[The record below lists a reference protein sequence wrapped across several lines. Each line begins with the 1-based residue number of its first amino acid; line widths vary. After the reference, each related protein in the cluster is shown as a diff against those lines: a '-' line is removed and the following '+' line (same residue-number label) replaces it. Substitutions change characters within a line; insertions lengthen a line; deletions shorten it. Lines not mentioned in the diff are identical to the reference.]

1 MMNITPIDIQQKRFH
16 VTFRGFER
24 AEVETFLD
32 QVREEMEALM
42 REVAELREFRQVYD
56 DRMSEVRQK
65 EETVKNTMV
74 MTQKLMEDQKDNAR
88 REAALVIKDAEIRSQ
103 QIVGSAHEQRV
114 KLEAEIQNLKRMRHH
129 FLEDVKKVV
138 QMHLEMV
145 NFEEGSDVAKEEP
158 AKG

>member
-1 MMNITPIDIQQKRFH
+1 MNITPIDIQQKRFH
-16 VTFRGFER
+16 VTFRGFEQK
-24 AEVETFLD
+24 EVETFLD

-103 QIVGSAHEQRV
+103 QIVASAHEQKV
-114 KLEAEIQNLKRMRHH
+114 KLDAEIQNLKRMRHH
-129 FLEDVKKVV
+129 FLEDLKKII

-145 NFEEGSDVAKEEP
+145 NYEEGGNASTEEP

>member
-1 MMNITPIDIQQKRFH
+1 MNVTPIDIQQKRFH

-24 AEVETFLD
+24 TEVETFLD
-32 QVREEMEALM
+32 QVREEMELLM
-42 REVAELREFRQVYD
+42 REVAELREFRQVYN
-56 DRMSEVRQK
+56 DRMAEVRQK

-103 QIVGSAHEQRV
+103 QIIGSVHEQKV
-114 KLEAEIQNLKRMRHH
+114 KLEADIQNLKRMRHH

-145 NFEEGSDVAKEEP
+145 NFEESGDGPKEEP
-158 AKG
+158 ATG

>member
-1 MMNITPIDIQQKRFH
+1 MNITPIDIQQKQFH

-24 AEVETFLD
+24 TEVETFLD

-65 EETVKNTMV
+65 EDTVKNTMV

-103 QIVGSAHEQRV
+103 QIVNSAHEQKV

-145 NFEEGSDVAKEEP
+145 NFEESSNAAKEEP
-158 AKG
+158 A

>member
-1 MMNITPIDIQQKRFH
+1 MNITPIDIQQKRFH
-16 VTFRGFER
+16 VTFRGFEQT
-24 AEVETFLD
+24 EVETFLD

-42 REVAELREFRQVYD
+42 REVTELREFRQVYD

-88 REAALVIKDAEIRSQ
+88 REAALLIKDAEIRSQ
-103 QIVGSAHEQRV
+103 QIIASVHEQRV

-145 NFEEGSDVAKEEP
+145 NFEEGSDAAKEEP

>member
-1 MMNITPIDIQQKRFH
+1 MNITPIDIQQKRFH
-16 VTFRGFER
+16 VIFRGFEQR
-24 AEVETFLD
+24 EVETFLD

-42 REVAELREFRQVYD
+42 REAAELREFRQVYD

-74 MTQKLMEDQKDNAR
+74 MTQRLMEDQKDNAR

-103 QIVGSAHEQRV
+103 QIIASVHEQKL
-114 KLEAEIQNLKRMRHH
+114 KLEADIQNLKRMRHH

-145 NFEEGSDVAKEEP
+145 NFEEGSDAAKEEP
-158 AKG
+158 AQG

>member
-1 MMNITPIDIQQKRFH
+1 MNITPIDIQQKRFH

-24 AEVETFLD
+24 TEVETFLD

-42 REVAELREFRQVYD
+42 REAAELREFRQVYD

-88 REAALVIKDAEIRSQ
+88 REAALLIKDAEIRSQ
-103 QIVGSAHEQRV
+103 QIIASVHEQRV

-145 NFEEGSDVAKEEP
+145 NFEESSDAAKEEP

>member
-1 MMNITPIDIQQKRFH
+1 MNITPIDIQQKQFH

-24 AEVETFLD
+24 TEVETFLD

-42 REVAELREFRQVYD
+42 REVTELREFRQVYD
-56 DRMSEVRQK
+56 DRMSEVHQK

-103 QIVGSAHEQRV
+103 QIIGSVHEQRV

-129 FLEDVKKVV
+129 FLKDVKKVV
-138 QMHLEMV
+138 KMHLEMV
-145 NFEEGSDVAKEEP
+145 NYEEASNAATEEP
-158 AKG
+158 AQG

>member
-1 MMNITPIDIQQKRFH
+1 MNITPIDIQQKQFH

-24 AEVETFLD
+24 TEVETFLD

-42 REVAELREFRQVYD
+42 REVTELREFRQVYD

-65 EETVKNTMV
+65 EDTVKNTMV

-103 QIVGSAHEQRV
+103 QIVNSAHEQKV
-114 KLEAEIQNLKRMRHH
+114 KLDAEIQNLKRMRHH

-138 QMHLEMV
+138 KMHLEMV
-145 NFEEGSDVAKEEP
+145 SYEEAGNAATEEP
-158 AKG
+158 VQG

>member
-1 MMNITPIDIQQKRFH
+1 MNITPIDIQQKQFH

-24 AEVETFLD
+24 TEVETFLD

-42 REVAELREFRQVYD
+42 REVTELREFRQVYD

-103 QIVGSAHEQRV
+103 QIIGSAHEQRV

-138 QMHLEMV
+138 HMHLEMV
-145 NFEEGSDVAKEEP
+145 NFEEDSDAAKDEP
-158 AKG
+158 AQG

>member
-1 MMNITPIDIQQKRFH
+1 MNITPIDIQQKQFH
-16 VTFRGFER
+16 VTFRGFEQK
-24 AEVETFLD
+24 EVETFLD

-42 REVAELREFRQVYD
+42 REVTELREFRQVYD

-65 EETVKNTMV
+65 EDTVKNTMV

-103 QIVGSAHEQRV
+103 QIVNSAHEQKV
-114 KLEAEIQNLKRMRHH
+114 KLDAEIQNLKRMRHH

-145 NFEEGSDVAKEEP
+145 NYEEASNAATEEP
-158 AKG
+158 AQG

>member
-1 MMNITPIDIQQKRFH
+1 MNITPIDIQQKQFP
-16 VTFRGFER
+16 VAFRGFER

-42 REVAELREFRQVYD
+42 REVTELREFRQVYD

-65 EETVKNTMV
+65 EETVKNTMI

-88 REAALVIKDAEIRSQ
+88 REAALLIKDAELRSQ
-103 QIVGSAHEQRV
+103 QIIASVHEERV
-114 KLEAEIQNLKRMRHH
+114 QLEAEIQNLKRMRHH

-145 NFEEGSDVAKEEP
+145 NYEEGSNGAKEEP
-158 AKG
+158 AKE

>member
-1 MMNITPIDIQQKRFH
+1 MNITPIDIQQKQFH

-103 QIVGSAHEQRV
+103 QIVNSAHEQKV

-129 FLEDVKKVV
+129 FLEDVRKVV
-138 QMHLEMV
+138 QMHLEML
-145 NFEEGSDVAKEEP
+145 NFEETSNAAKEEP
-158 AKG
+158 AQG